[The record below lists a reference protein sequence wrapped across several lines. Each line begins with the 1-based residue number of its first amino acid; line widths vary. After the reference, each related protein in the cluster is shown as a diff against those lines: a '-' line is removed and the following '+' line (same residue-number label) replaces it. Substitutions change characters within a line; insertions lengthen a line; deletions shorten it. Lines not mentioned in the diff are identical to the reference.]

1 MPKKKYL
8 INNIFLIIIFF
19 LIFVFIDRNDTYKK
33 IYNIL
38 NQKLEK
44 RLVKVNGNCKKN
56 SYGFLKLIE
65 KKYQLK
71 KNPKIINYSII
82 PNAIWSI
89 YDIKKKEDN
98 KPRIF
103 LNYQDKLSLNFSK
116 FKDRFI
122 SDKNIINTSGINTI
136 TFDLSSDINLNHE
149 IEIYKI
155 KDKQKISIYK
165 EKINKKLTKNDHIN
179 IALETDLINSRWEPI
194 YVKLYDLD
202 EINLK
207 KIKKITLSLKN
218 KYQISDY
225 EILEQIENCYFIK

>member
-19 LIFVFIDRNDTYKK
+19 LIFVFIDKNDTYKK

-44 RLVKVNGNCKKN
+44 RLLKVNGNCKRN
-56 SYGFLKLIE
+56 SYGFLKFIE

-82 PNAIWSI
+82 PNTIWSI
-89 YDIKKKEDN
+89 YDVRKKEDN
-98 KPRIF
+98 KHRIF

-218 KYQISDY
+218 KYLISDY

>member
-1 MPKKKYL
+1 ML
-8 INNIFLIIIFF
+8 
-19 LIFVFIDRNDTYKK
+19 
-33 IYNIL
+33 
-38 NQKLEK
+38 
-44 RLVKVNGNCKKN
+44 
-56 SYGFLKLIE
+56 
-65 KKYQLK
+65 
-71 KNPKIINYSII
+71 
-82 PNAIWSI
+82 
-89 YDIKKKEDN
+89 
-98 KPRIF
+98 
-103 LNYQDKLSLNFSK
+103 
-116 FKDRFI
+116 
-122 SDKNIINTSGINTI
+122 
-136 TFDLSSDINLNHE
+136 SDINLNHE

-218 KYQISDY
+218 KYLISDY

>member
-1 MPKKKYL
+1 MCGIAGIVKR
-8 INNIFLIIIFF
+8 NII
-19 LIFVFIDRNDTYKK
+19 R
-33 IYNIL
+33 
-38 NQKLEK
+38 
-44 RLVKVNGNCKKN
+44 
-56 SYGFLKLIE
+56 
-65 KKYQLK
+65 
-71 KNPKIINYSII
+71 
-82 PNAIWSI
+82 
-89 YDIKKKEDN
+89 
-98 KPRIF
+98 
-103 LNYQDKLSLNFSK
+103 
-116 FKDRFI
+116 
-122 SDKNIINTSGINTI
+122 DKNIINTSGINTI

-207 KIKKITLSLKN
+207 KIKKITLSLRN
-218 KYQISDY
+218 KYLISDY